1 MTHRATAPAVRAVAS
16 NVRRLAPSDHN
27 GAMVLAT
34 VVSFIITKI
43 QHLPGGLVYGLVAL
57 LVFGE
62 AALFIGFV
70 LPGETSVIVAGVVA
84 SRGHVNIGVL
94 VGLVVLAAII
104 GDSVG
109 YEVGKRYGEQL
120 LRLPILRKRQAS
132 LHRALEG
139 LAQRGPLYVFLG
151 RFTAFLRAVMPGL
164 AGLSGM
170 RYRRFLLANALG
182 GIAWGTSY
190 SLLGYYAGSALT
202 TIETY
207 STWVGAILLIV
218 IVGGYL
224 VIHLLRRRRDL
235 AIEATWEAEHPDES
249 AKQSE

>member
-1 MTHRATAPAVRAVAS
+1 
-16 NVRRLAPSDHN
+16 
-27 GAMVLAT
+27 MVLAS

-94 VGLVVLAAII
+94 IALVILSAVI

-109 YEVGKRYGEQL
+109 YEIGKRYGDKL
-120 LRLPILRKRQAS
+120 LELPMIRKRQAS

-139 LAQRGPLYVFLG
+139 LAERGPLYVFLG

-170 RYRRFLLANALG
+170 RYRRFLIANALG
-182 GIAWGTSY
+182 GIAWGASY
-190 SLLGYYAGSALT
+190 SLLGYYAGGALT

-207 STWVGAILLIV
+207 STWVGAALLIV
-218 IVGGYL
+218 IVGGFL
-224 VIHLLRRRRDL
+224 AMHLLRRRRDL
-235 AIEATWEAEHPDES
+235 AVEAAWEAEHPGDS
-249 AKQSE
+249 AQRPQ

>member
-1 MTHRATAPAVRAVAS
+1 
-16 NVRRLAPSDHN
+16 
-27 GAMVLAT
+27 MVLAT
-34 VVSFIITKI
+34 VVTFIITKI

-94 VGLVVLAAII
+94 IGLVVLAAII

-109 YEVGKRYGEQL
+109 YEVGKRYGDQL
-120 LRLPILRKRQAS
+120 LKLPMLRRRQAG
-132 LHRALEG
+132 LHRALAG
-139 LAQRGPLYVFLG
+139 LAERGPLYVFLG

-170 RYRRFLLANALG
+170 KYRRFLLANALG

-190 SLLGYYAGSALT
+190 SLLGYYAGGALT

-207 STWVGAILLIV
+207 STWVGVVLLIA
-218 IVGGYL
+218 IVGGFL
-224 VIHLLRRRRDL
+224 TIHLVRRRRDL
-235 AIEATWEAEHPDES
+235 AIEAAYEAEHPES
-249 AKQSE
+249 AQEPE

>member
-1 MTHRATAPAVRAVAS
+1 
-16 NVRRLAPSDHN
+16 
-27 GAMVLAT
+27 MVLAT
-34 VVSFIITKI
+34 VVTFIITKI

-94 VGLVVLAAII
+94 IGLVVLAAII

-109 YEVGKRYGEQL
+109 YEVGKRYGDQL
-120 LRLPILRKRQAS
+120 LKLPMLRRRQAG
-132 LHRALEG
+132 LHRALAG
-139 LAQRGPLYVFLG
+139 LAERGPLYVFLG

-170 RYRRFLLANALG
+170 KYRRFLLANALG

-190 SLLGYYAGSALT
+190 SLLGYYAGGALT

-207 STWVGAILLIV
+207 STWVGVVLLIV
-218 IVGGYL
+218 IVGGFL
-224 VIHLLRRRRDL
+224 TIHLVRRRRDL
-235 AIEATWEAEHPDES
+235 AIEAAYEAEHPES
-249 AKQSE
+249 AQEPE

>member
-1 MTHRATAPAVRAVAS
+1 
-16 NVRRLAPSDHN
+16 
-27 GAMVLAT
+27 MVLAS
-34 VVSFIITKI
+34 VVSFVLTKI
-43 QHLPGGLVYGLVAL
+43 EHLPGGLVYGLVAL

-84 SRGHVNIGVL
+84 SKGHVNIAL
-94 VGLVVLAAII
+94 LIGLVILSAII

-109 YEVGKRYGEQL
+109 YEVGRRYGDWL
-120 LRLPILRKRQAS
+120 LRLPVMRKRQAA

-139 LAQRGPLYVFLG
+139 LAQRGPLYVFIG

-182 GIAWGTSY
+182 GVAWGTAY
-190 SLLGYYAGSALT
+190 SLLGYYAGGALS

-207 STWVGAILLIV
+207 STWAGIALLVV

-224 VIHLLRRRRDL
+224 AIHLLRRRRDL
-235 AIEATWEAEHPDES
+235 AVEAAWEAEHPDGS
-249 AKQSE
+249 AQGIE